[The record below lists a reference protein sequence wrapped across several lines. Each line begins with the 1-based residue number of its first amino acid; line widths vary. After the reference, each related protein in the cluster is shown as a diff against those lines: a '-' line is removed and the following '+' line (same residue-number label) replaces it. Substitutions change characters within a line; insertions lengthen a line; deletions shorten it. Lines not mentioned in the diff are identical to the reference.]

1 MTGRFAGSRIL
12 SGMGTGMKKDKNAG
26 KTSATAERDPNAK
39 RRIVFNRSAR
49 HEYEILDTYEAGL
62 ALVGTEVKSLRAGKV
77 NLKDAYCRIE
87 NNEAWVYNMHI
98 TPFEQGNRWN
108 VEPTRRRKLLLHG
121 WEIQELRAKTEQK
134 GLTIVPLSLFFQ
146 RGFAKIEIALARG
159 KKTIDK
165 RETIAERDRQR
176 EALRQHAARE

>member
-1 MTGRFAGSRIL
+1 LTFPA
-12 SGMGTGMKKDKNAG
+12 
-26 KTSATAERDPNAK
+26 
-39 RRIVFNRSAR
+39 RS
-49 HEYEILDTYEAGL
+49 
-62 ALVGTEVKSLRAGKV
+62 
-77 NLKDAYCRIE
+77 E

-121 WEIQELRAKTEQK
+121 WEILELRAKTEQK

-159 KKTIDK
+159 KKLYDK
-165 RETIAERDRQR
+165 REAIAERDQQR
-176 EALRQHAARE
+176 EAQRQHAARE